1 MKEKVYY
8 LKKDPSHLNDSEYD
22 AFHIPFKDDNRIGAR
37 MMGIRDFETPASIV
51 FQGDFRILSTIDLP
65 INDLGLLIV
74 SSKLVDVLKKIGF
87 FKYRLIPVIMV
98 DDTYPNTLFK
108 SDGKLKSEIRCL
120 ENFYALQILEY
131 ADVFDYTNSKYEMS
145 LAFPEDVGVI
155 YKLVLKDAGGSLP
168 PIFRLKECA
177 RHLFVT
183 EKTKL
188 AIQKAEIKGCIFDEL
203 IE

>member
-8 LKKDPSHLNDSEYD
+8 LKKDPSHLNDSGCD

-37 MMGIRDFETPASIV
+37 MMGIRDFDAPESIV
-51 FQGDFRILSTIDLP
+51 FQGDLRILSIIDLP
-65 INDLGLLIV
+65 ITDLGIFIV
-74 SSKLVDVLKKIGF
+74 SCKLVDVLIKIGS

-98 DDTYPNTLFK
+98 DDTYPHELFNAE
-108 SDGKLKSEIRCL
+108 GKLKNEIRCL

-131 ADVFDYTNSKYEMS
+131 TEVFDYANSQYEMS

-155 YKLVLKDAGGSLP
+155 YRLVLKDTEESLP
-168 PIFRLKECA
+168 PIFRLKECS

-188 AIQKAEIKGCIFDEL
+188 AIQKAEIKGCIFEEI